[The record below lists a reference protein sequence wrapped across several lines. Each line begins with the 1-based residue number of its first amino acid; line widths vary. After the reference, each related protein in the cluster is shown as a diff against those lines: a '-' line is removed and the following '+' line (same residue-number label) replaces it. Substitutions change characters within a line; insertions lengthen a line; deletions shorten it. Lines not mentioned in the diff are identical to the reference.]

1 MLVTVTTAKDT
12 VAHLRRF
19 VAGNL
24 ARGADHLVVFLDDP
38 RAEGQAGPDGAAAY
52 LRGEPHV
59 TVVECD
65 DAWWGPDRPDN
76 LNARQRIN
84 ANVARSVLAEAG
96 VGDWLFHV
104 DADEV
109 VDVDRDVLDAVP
121 ADVRAVW
128 LAPLEAVA
136 RPRWEGEVTHFKRL
150 LDDADL
156 TLLHVLGVIDRP
168 HNGSYFHGHVDGKSG
183 IRPGHDVWHALH
195 HPVDAARE
203 RLTGTFADPR
213 LRVLHHESYDGDEFV
228 RKWTAI
234 LSAGP
239 MANFRAGRA
248 PTAVAL
254 DALIRKGLSPDAARP
269 YLMRIFERTTL
280 DDFDTLRDLG
290 LLEQPGPGTHRPAAL
305 APDARG
311 RVEELLSGL
320 AGVPKRVFHPGQP
333 AEAVRELFG
342 SGRGG
347 GRGLRGLLGGR

>member
-12 VAHLRRF
+12 VANLRRF

-24 ARGADHLVVFLDDP
+24 ARGVDHLIVFLDDP
-38 RAEGQAGPDGAAAY
+38 HAEGQAGPEGAAAY

-59 TVVECD
+59 TVVGCD
-65 DAWWGPDRPDN
+65 DAWWGPDRPDA

-109 VDVDRDVLDAVP
+109 VDVDRDVLDALP
-121 ADVRAVW
+121 EDVRAVR

-136 RPRWEGEVTHFKRL
+136 RTHWEGEVTHFKRL
-150 LDDADL
+150 LDEADL

-168 HNGSYFHGHVDGKSG
+168 HNGAYFHGHVDGKAG
-183 IRPGHDVWHALH
+183 IRPAHDVWHTLH
-195 HPVDAARE
+195 HPVDADRE
-203 RLTGTFADPR
+203 RLDPVHTDPR
-213 LRVLHHESYDGDEFV
+213 LRVLHHESYDGEEFV

-234 LSAGP
+234 LAAGP

-254 DALIRKGLSPDAARP
+254 DALIRKGLSPEAARP

-290 LLEQPGPGTHRPAAL
+290 LLEEPGPGTHRPTAL
-305 APDARG
+305 AEPERT
-311 RVEELLSGL
+311 RVEDLLAGL

-333 AEAVRELFG
+333 ADRVRELFA
-342 SGRGG
+342 SGPGG
-347 GRGLRGLLGGR
+347 GRRRGLLRGR